1 MLHYFRSRYCF
12 LYKSFFYS
20 HFFIN
25 FALVLILYY
34 FIPMA
39 YNNNHLVIMAGG
51 VGSRFWPMSTTE
63 KPKQFIDVLGVGRS
77 LLQLTFDRFKGIC
90 LPENVWVVTNRSY
103 KDLVIE
109 QLPEIPTTNILCE
122 PCRRNTAPCIAYVSW
137 RIKAKDRDANIVVT
151 PSDHIVTNCEEFKRV
166 ITQCLKFTNETDA
179 IVTLGMKPTRPE
191 TGYGYIQADLSS
203 SSPRNKEI
211 FRVDSF
217 REKPDLETAK
227 KYIQNKSYFWNAG
240 IFIWG
245 VSTIVNA
252 FRIYQP
258 AISKIFEGM
267 LPIYGTPQEQEEI
280 DRRFPECEN
289 ISVDYAIMEKAEE
302 IFVCPADFGWS
313 DLGTWGSL
321 LVQTK
326 KDLYGNGVIGDNVS
340 LFDTHNCI
348 IHTLDK
354 KKVVIQGLDG
364 FIVADDDNK
373 LLICKLSEEQRIKQ
387 FSSDDK

>member
-1 MLHYFRSRYCF
+1 
-12 LYKSFFYS
+12 
-20 HFFIN
+20 
-25 FALVLILYY
+25 
-34 FIPMA
+34 MA

-90 LPENVWVVTNRSY
+90 SPENVWVVTNRSY
-103 KDLVIE
+103 KDLVLE
-109 QLPEIPTTNILCE
+109 QLPEIPVTNILCE

-137 RIKAKDRDANIVVT
+137 RIKSKDRNANIVVT

-166 ITQCLKFTNETDA
+166 ISQCLKFTSETDA
-179 IVTLGMKPTRPE
+179 IITLGMKPTRPE
-191 TGYGYIQADLSS
+191 TGYGYIQADLSLC
-203 SSPRNKEI
+203 SPRNKEI

-240 IFIWG
+240 IFIWS
-245 VSTIVNA
+245 VNTIVNA

-258 AISKIFEGM
+258 AISKIFES
-267 LPIYGTPQEQEEI
+267 LQPVYGTPKEQEEI
-280 DRRFPECEN
+280 DLRFPECEN

-326 KDLYGNGVIGDNVS
+326 KDLYGNGVIGENVS

-348 IHTLDK
+348 VHTLDK

-364 FIVADDDNK
+364 YIVADDGNK

-387 FSSDDK
+387 FSSDNK

>member
-1 MLHYFRSRYCF
+1 
-12 LYKSFFYS
+12 
-20 HFFIN
+20 
-25 FALVLILYY
+25 
-34 FIPMA
+34 MA

-90 LPENVWVVTNRSY
+90 SPENVWVVTNRSY
-103 KDLVIE
+103 KDLILE
-109 QLPEIPTTNILCE
+109 QLPEIPVTNILCE

-137 RIKAKDRDANIVVT
+137 RIKSKDRNANIVVT

-166 ITQCLKFTNETDA
+166 ISQCLKFTSETDA
-179 IVTLGMKPTRPE
+179 IITLGMKPTRPE

-203 SSPRNKEI
+203 CSPRNKEI

-240 IFIWG
+240 IFIWS
-245 VSTIVNA
+245 VNTIVNA

-258 AISKIFEGM
+258 AISKIFES
-267 LPIYGTPQEQEEI
+267 LQPVYGTPKEQEEI
-280 DRRFPECEN
+280 DLRFPECEN

-326 KDLYGNGVIGDNVS
+326 KDLYGNGVIGENVS

-348 IHTLDK
+348 VHTLDK

-364 FIVADDDNK
+364 YIVADDGNK

-387 FSSDDK
+387 FSSDNK

>member
-1 MLHYFRSRYCF
+1 
-12 LYKSFFYS
+12 
-20 HFFIN
+20 
-25 FALVLILYY
+25 
-34 FIPMA
+34 
-39 YNNNHLVIMAGG
+39 MAGG

-90 LPENVWVVTNRSY
+90 SPENVWVVTNRSY
-103 KDLVIE
+103 KDLVLE
-109 QLPEIPTTNILCE
+109 QLPEIPVTNILCE

-137 RIKAKDRDANIVVT
+137 RIKSKDRNANIVVT

-166 ITQCLKFTNETDA
+166 ISQCLKFTSETDA
-179 IVTLGMKPTRPE
+179 IITLGMKPTRPE

-203 SSPRNKEI
+203 CSPRNKEI

-240 IFIWG
+240 IFIWS
-245 VSTIVNA
+245 VNTIINA

-258 AISKIFEGM
+258 AISKIFES
-267 LPIYGTPQEQEEI
+267 LQPVYGTPKEQEEI
-280 DRRFPECEN
+280 DLRFPECEN

-326 KDLYGNGVIGDNVS
+326 KDLYGNGVIGENVS

-348 IHTLDK
+348 VHTLDK

-364 FIVADDDNK
+364 YIVADDGNK

-387 FSSDDK
+387 FSSDNK